1 MYMKILLIVIIGTL
15 IGWVT
20 NYVAIKM
27 LFRPYK
33 EINLLF
39 FKIQGV
45 IPKRKHEIGVK
56 IAETIKN
63 EVISMKDIL
72 DSVDRSNLGAHL
84 EKVVDKILKKGIKEE
99 IVKAFPMAAMFLS
112 DSIVLKINDA
122 IKRLVLENKEA
133 IVSGLFETLEENV
146 DFEAIIIKNV
156 DSFSLEKLE
165 EIMFSLAK
173 TEFKHIE
180 IIGAVLG
187 CIIGVAQALL
197 SLYL

>member
-1 MYMKILLIVIIGTL
+1 MELKIILIIVIGVL

-45 IPKRKHEIGVK
+45 IPKKKHEIGIR
-56 IAETIKN
+56 IAEAIKSD
-63 EVISMKDIL
+63 VISMNDITTSL
-72 DSVDRSNLGAHL
+72 DKEKIGDHL
-84 EKVVDKILKKGIKEE
+84 EKIVDTLLKGKVKEE
-99 IVKAFPMAAMFLS
+99 IVKVFPMAAMFMS
-112 DSIVLKINDA
+112 SSVEAKITESIKSIVLGNKEMI
-122 IKRLVLENKEA
+122 IEQFLGVLEDE
-133 IVSGLFETLEENV
+133 V
-146 DFEAIIIKNV
+146 DFEAIIVRNV

-165 EIMFSLAK
+165 EITFSLAK

-187 CIIGVAQALL
+187 GIIGAIQAAV
-197 SLYL
+197 SFFI